1 LVLKRTKHNEI
12 VLKIIRIRRIMANEV
27 HERSPLV
34 GASASYNG
42 TFLFQVSI
50 CSKQSHLP

>member
-1 LVLKRTKHNEI
+1 
-12 VLKIIRIRRIMANEV
+12 MANEV

-50 CSKQSHLP
+50 LF